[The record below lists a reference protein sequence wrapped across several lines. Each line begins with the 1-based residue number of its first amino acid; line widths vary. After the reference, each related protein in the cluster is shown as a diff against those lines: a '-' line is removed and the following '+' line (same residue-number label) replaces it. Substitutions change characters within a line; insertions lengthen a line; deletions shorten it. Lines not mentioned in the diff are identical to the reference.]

1 MNRNGGAMEK
11 TKLVVVVGP
20 TASGKTK
27 LAVELAKKNSG
38 EVISADSM
46 QVYREMSIATAKPT
60 VEEMDGVPHHLVD
73 FLPLSE
79 EFSVSDFVT
88 LARARIAEI
97 TARGN
102 LPIVAGG
109 TGLYINSL
117 IDHVNFSEIEHDG
130 ALRERLYAE
139 AKLDGGKR
147 LYDYLC
153 QIDPESAAWI
163 HPNNLVRVV
172 RAVEIYEA
180 TGLTMTE
187 QKRRSRLE
195 ESPYDVCIIGLNYRD
210 RQTLY
215 DRINRRVDLMV
226 EAGLLDE
233 VRRVYESGNLKTA
246 YNAIGY
252 KELVPY
258 LQGEAELSDC
268 LEKVKQESRRYAKRQ
283 LTWFRRDG
291 RIHWIYPDEEAD
303 FCSVIKKSQKYV
315 ETFTN
320 I

>member
-1 MNRNGGAMEK
+1 MEK
-11 TKLVVVVGP
+11 TKLLVVVGP

-79 EFSVSDFVT
+79 EFSVSDFVN

-97 TARGN
+97 AARGN

-258 LQGEAELSDC
+258 LQGEAELGDC

-291 RIHWIYPDEEAD
+291 RIHWIYPDEETD

>member
-1 MNRNGGAMEK
+1 MNGNGGTMEK
-11 TKLVVVVGP
+11 TKLLVVVGP

-88 LARARIAEI
+88 LARARISEI
-97 TARGN
+97 AARGIV
-102 LPIVAGG
+102 PIVAGG

-258 LQGEAELSDC
+258 LQGEAELGDC

-291 RIHWIYPDEEAD
+291 RIHWIYPDEETD

>member
-1 MNRNGGAMEK
+1 MEK
-11 TKLVVVVGP
+11 TKLLVVVGP

-88 LARARIAEI
+88 LARARSAEI
-97 TARGN
+97 AARGN

-258 LQGEAELSDC
+258 LQGEAELGDC

-291 RIHWIYPDEEAD
+291 RIHWIYPDEETD

>member
-1 MNRNGGAMEK
+1 MEK

-46 QVYREMSIATAKPT
+46 QVYREMNIATAKPT

-97 TARGN
+97 AARGN

-117 IDHVNFSEIEHDG
+117 IDYVNFSEIEHDG